1 MNTPKFSSKIALY
14 YNNEIMIVKINNLAY
29 WWDFGKFTKL
39 LKLKIPRQGSVD
51 LAVWSRTS
59 SLRKPFG
66 ASPWVRSGYPSGT
79 DPNSKLLFWGSMSV
93 HTLLDVHMQIQN
105 FGGQHGIPQ
114 RANPSALP
122 PSFWDHI
129 QGRSQSKP
137 HLLIGSVS
145 HKRFGEPETWGPS
158 LASQGPSSKTAG
170 TEALAGGEQ
179 WRGLGPHLEQDINTI
194 ERRTVHIAQLNTKDH
209 TCDLNPQSLD
219 FEEHEQGHWFS
230 NLLGWTEV
238 KYVRHSNKITK
249 IIITNNL
256 FELSFGP
263 FRWELDGR
271 MHVHA
276 EHKKVCHHPWSLR
289 CWRRHTGHRHW
300 SKHSVHWGKS
310 HTTSSIWPVLPTC
323 CEPPTPLQL
332 LPPRPW
338 VPGLRISERAGW
350 CLTAWFT

>member
-1 MNTPKFSSKIALY
+1 MENLLNYSSSRFQGRAQWTWL
-14 YNNEIMIVKINNLAY
+14 
-29 WWDFGKFTKL
+29 FGQEPVVFGNHL
-39 LKLKIPRQGSVD
+39 GLRHEWGQDIHQGQIRIPNYF
-51 LAVWSRTS
+51 
-59 SLRKPFG
+59 FG
-66 ASPWVRSGYPSGT
+66 VPCQSIHSWT
-79 DPNSKLLFWGSMSV
+79 C
-93 HTLLDVHMQIQN
+93 TC
-105 FGGQHGIPQ
+105 IPQ

-289 CWRRHTGHRHW
+289 CWRRHTGHRYW